1 MWARAWEADVV
12 LRDGGAAHIR
22 PIQPHDADAL
32 QAFHVAQS
40 PRSTYLRFFAPMPRL
55 SPRDLTRF
63 TTVDHHDR
71 VALVVLV
78 GDAII
83 GVGRYDRVEEGV
95 AEVAFN
101 VSDAHQGRGVG
112 SVLLEH
118 LVVAARE
125 QGITRFV
132 AEVLPENRKM
142 LDVFTEA
149 GFATTRAVEDGV
161 VMLTVDIAPT
171 DRSRE
176 VMEAREHRAE
186 SESLRRLLHPRSVVV
201 VGAGRRPGSVG
212 GRLLADL
219 VGGGFT
225 GDVHVVHPEADVVRG
240 VPAVRSLADVPGPVD
255 LAVVAVP
262 AESVNEVVE
271 GLAEL
276 DVRGLVVVSSGF
288 AEVDEAG
295 LARQRELLRL
305 ARGHGMRLVGPT
317 SFGIINTDPQ
327 VRLNASL
334 APVVPPPGGLGLF
347 SQSGAL
353 GITVL
358 DAANRRGLG
367 ISTFVSAGNRAD
379 VSGNDCMQYWQD
391 DPATTVV
398 GLYLESVGN
407 PRKFSRVARG
417 LARTK
422 PVVVVKSGVSSFTVP
437 PGHAVRETRAPR
449 EALDAMLR
457 QAGVIRVDNVHQLFD
472 VAQLLK
478 TQPLPAGERIGVVAN
493 SGALAAL
500 AAEAAVSWGL
510 DVADPA
516 VVAPE
521 AEASEVREA
530 LQRVFS
536 DPDVDAVV
544 ACLIPP
550 VTEVDREVVAALQEV
565 AADAGKPCA
574 ACLVALVGGA
584 ERTLSLSRVEPGE
597 TSDDEPAAG
606 AAGTATG
613 DATAAGE
620 SGGDKDDDG
629 DVHGGAASGALPVY
643 STPEDAVRSLA
654 AVVRYAAWRRRDPGT
669 RVDPA
674 GTDARAARSLVESLL
689 SGRTA
694 DDPPLQLEQEE
705 VSALLACYGV
715 QLWPSITVRSADEA
729 VRAADRV
736 GWPVAVKATER
747 RLRHPGL
754 GGVRLDVADARELRA
769 HVTSML
775 AGPAGSGG
783 GSTPALLVQA
793 MASAGI
799 SVLVR
804 TLEDPLFGP
813 LVSFGLAGDT
823 TVLLGDVSH
832 RIPPLT
838 DVDVVDLVRTLR
850 AAPRLFGYMGTPAVD
865 VHALEDLL
873 ARISVMADDLPEV
886 FSSELSPVQV
896 AERGLAVLGAQV
908 ELAVPV
914 GRADAGRRVLP
925 Q

>member
-1 MWARAWEADVV
+1 VSPTHPAWTRAWEADVV

-22 PIQPHDADAL
+22 PIRPADADAL

-55 SPRDLTRF
+55 SPRDLARF

-78 GDAII
+78 GEAII
-83 GVGRYDRVEEGV
+83 GVGRYDRVGDGV

-161 VMLTVDIAPT
+161 VMLTVDVTPT
-171 DRSRE
+171 ERSRE

-219 VGGGFT
+219 VGGGFR
-225 GDVHVVHPEADVVRG
+225 GAVHVVHPEADVVRG

-262 AESVNEVVE
+262 AESVNGVVAE
-271 GLAEL
+271 LAQL

-288 AEVDEAG
+288 AEVDEDG

-305 ARGHGMRLVGPT
+305 ARVHGMRLVGPT
-317 SFGIINTDPQ
+317 SFGIINTDPE

-353 GITVL
+353 GVAVL
-358 DAANRRGLG
+358 DAAHRRGLG
-367 ISTFVSAGNRAD
+367 VSTFVSAGNRAD

-391 DPATTVV
+391 DPATSVV

-472 VAQLLK
+472 VAQLLQ
-478 TQPLPAGERIGVVAN
+478 TQPLPAGERVGVVAN

-510 DVADPA
+510 DVADPV

-521 AEASEVREA
+521 ADASEVRAA
-530 LQRVFS
+530 LERVFT
-536 DPDVDAVV
+536 DPDVDVVV

-550 VTEVDREVVAALQEV
+550 VAEVDQEVVTALQEV
-565 AADAGKPCA
+565 AAAAGKPCA
-574 ACLVALVGGA
+574 ACLVALVGGV
-584 ERTLSLSRVEPGE
+584 EPTRTLQPPDHGAQ
-597 TSDDEPAAG
+597 DDDGAAG
-606 AAGTATG
+606 ARP
-613 DATAAGE
+613 AA
-620 SGGDKDDDG
+620 
-629 DVHGGAASGALPVY
+629 ALPVY
-643 STPEDAVRSLA
+643 TTPEDAVRSLA
-654 AVVRYAAWRRRDPGT
+654 AVVRHAAWRRRDPGA
-669 RVDPA
+669 RVAPA
-674 GTDARAARSLVESLL
+674 GTDARAARALVESLL
-689 SGRTA
+689 AGRTQ
-694 DDPPLQLEQEE
+694 DDPPLRLEQEE

-715 QLWPSITVRSADEA
+715 QLWPVVTVRSADEA

-736 GWPVAVKATER
+736 GWPVVVKATER
-747 RLRHPGL
+747 HLRHPGL

-769 HVTSML
+769 HVDAML

-783 GSTPALLVQA
+783 GVAPALLVQA
-793 MASAGI
+793 MAPSGI

-865 VHALEDLL
+865 VGALEDLL

-914 GRADAGRRVLP
+914 GRSDAGRRVLP
-925 Q
+925 A